1 MQAPE
6 HLHLAGLAN
15 KTDNWF
21 KRANAALLSQVP
33 CRAGCSHCCIG
44 PFPITQLDVTLLQ
57 EGLKRL
63 SPARRMCIEGRAAEQ
78 VSALEATHPRLRQSR
93 YLDRW
98 PDRDIDQVAREFHR
112 YPCPALGEDGLCELY
127 EYRPIT
133 CRSMG
138 IPTED
143 GGMVNG
149 ACEVQ
154 SFVPIVRLSSSLRA
168 EEDALSLQEAQ
179 ALDAH
184 HSLTGTEGEELLL
197 PYGFLHQD

>member
-1 MQAPE
+1 MQAPD
-6 HLHLAGLAN
+6 HSSLAGLAI

-44 PFPITQLDVTLLQ
+44 PFPITQLDVSLLQ
-57 EGLKRL
+57 EGLKQL
-63 SPARRMCIEGRAAEQ
+63 SPDRRMRIEGRAAEQ
-78 VSALEATHPRLRQSR
+78 VSALESTQPKLKESP
-93 YLDRW
+93 YLDCW
-98 PDRDIDQVAREFHR
+98 PDRDIDQVVSDFHR
-112 YPCPALGEDGLCELY
+112 YPCPALSEDGLCELY
-127 EYRPIT
+127 AYRPIA

-143 GGMVNG
+143 GGMVHG

-154 SFVPIVRLSSSLRA
+154 NFVPIVRLSCSLRA

-179 ALDAH
+179 ALDAYN
-184 HSLTGTEGEELLL
+184 SLTGNECEELLL
-197 PYGFLHQD
+197 PYGFLHQE